1 MFAITGATSEI
12 GKALSDQLMKRGIS
26 YYALSRRPVDGSF
39 QQFALGD
46 ECKLLEGTRFVVHLA
61 WDRGPQASSLNV
73 PGTHEVCRTA
83 EHIGAKV
90 ILLSSVAVARPS
102 SAYALQKL
110 RCEQLVLES
119 GGSVIRAGLVWGNR
133 LSGVLLSLCR
143 LAHFGVRL
151 KPADIQ
157 MQHSEVNALANVLI
171 ESSRTRQEL
180 IGGYSP
186 ESLPLSEVLQCLHP
200 RTRGIGLRVQ
210 QLSRFASILTV
221 RSPIFIRPLDA
232 LAYLRHEHIDDLPAA
247 ITDRENAGNAA
258 FRRFVLLQSCD
269 YK

>member
-12 GKALSDQLMKRGIS
+12 GKAVSDQLMKRGIS
-26 YYALSRRPVDGSF
+26 HYGLARRPVDGNF
-39 QQFALGD
+39 QQFTLGD
-46 ECKLLEGTRFVVHLA
+46 ECKLVEGTRFVVHLA
-61 WDRGPQASSLNV
+61 WDRGPRASSLNIS
-73 PGTHEVCRTA
+73 GTHEVCRKA

-90 ILLSSVAVARPS
+90 ILLSSVAVAQPS

-110 RCEQLVLES
+110 RCEQIVLES
-119 GGSVIRAGLVWGNR
+119 GGTVIRAGLVWGNR

-151 KPADIQ
+151 EPAEIQ

-171 ESSRTRQEL
+171 ESSWTQQEL

-186 ESLPLSEVLQCLHP
+186 ESLPLSEVLQCLRP
-200 RTRGIGLRVQ
+200 RTNGIGLGVQ
-210 QLSRFASILTV
+210 HLSRFASMLTV

-232 LAYLRHEHIDDLPAA
+232 LAYLRHEHVDDLPAA
-247 ITDRENAGNAA
+247 ITDRENAGNEA
-258 FRRFVLLQSCD
+258 FRKFALQQSRA